1 MGNDNSKSTIEN
13 QQMIMQLQQQLINQQ
28 TQQQPQQQPQH
39 HQPQHQQHQQH
50 HQQNRQHYTPQ
61 NSNNDMYNRQL
72 PVISPAELSN
82 NIRNNRPPQQ
92 SQQYQQTVATPGDT
106 NTKNGTHKLLA
117 ILGNKELMNEID
129 KKPQQKRKLLEKI
142 LNEHR
147 HMMTSSQVSRINQQ
161 LSTLPPLDNYNNNS
175 LNNRQN
181 YSNINNLNNINNTNN
196 ATTTSHFGFNEGT
209 TAQDNSS
216 RQLQRTEQLNTID
229 ALTKHYKT
237 EAEEEEARFK
247 LEEERRRNEF
257 AEKQKQR
264 RQHYQ
269 ASLTDL
275 EKANIDALKLFNL
288 DKNYTLDDLKASYK
302 KLAMKTHPDKA
313 GGNVEKFQL
322 VTKCYMSLLEK
333 YKNRE
338 SDRNFN
344 DLRVGSKNYIE
355 EQKGNNS
362 MNKAFVNGNGG
373 NGRNGRNG
381 RNGGNNEND
390 NNRYNTPKVEKD
402 RFDAKLF
409 NKIYED
415 NKLWESGDDG
425 YGDWFQKEEAD
436 EPTEVFGNKFN
447 LNVFN
452 TTFENYKDKSTKDNG
467 AIQEY
472 KDPQELV
479 SCATGFT
486 DIDIYARKINDF
498 SKALPTGNSK
508 NDLAY
513 TDLKTAYTSKGAF
526 IDPSKVKYKTYNSID
541 DLKKDRSNVKYDMTP
556 EQMRDYEMKKRRE
569 LEEEEK
575 RQELIRQRD
584 NVISSSYTK
593 NHERMLGYRG
603 NASY

>member
-28 TQQQPQQQPQH
+28 TQH
-39 HQPQHQQHQQH
+39 QHQQQNQQQQQNHQQH
-50 HQQNRQHYTPQ
+50 TPQ
-61 NSNNDMYNRQL
+61 KNNNNMYNRQL

-92 SQQYQQTVATPGDT
+92 SQQYQQTVSTPEDT
-106 NTKNGTHKLLA
+106 NTNNKNGTHKLLA
-117 ILGNKELMNEID
+117 ILGNKELMDEID

-181 YSNINNLNNINNTNN
+181 YSNINNTNNIDNTNN
-196 ATTTSHFGFNEGT
+196 TTSTTHFGFNEGT

-237 EAEEEEARFK
+237 EGEEEEARFK
-247 LEEERRRNEF
+247 LEEVRRRTEF
-257 AEKQKQR
+257 IEKQRQR

-275 EKANIDALKLFNL
+275 DKANIDALKLFNL
-288 DKNYTLDDLKASYK
+288 DKHYTLDDLKVSYK
-302 KLAMKTHPDKA
+302 KLAMKTHPDKV

-355 EQKGNNS
+355 EQKGNNNI
-362 MNKAFVNGNGG
+362 NKSFLND
-373 NGRNGRNG
+373 
-381 RNGGNNEND
+381 NNKND
-390 NNRYNTPKVEKD
+390 NNRYNTRKVEKD
-402 RFDAKLF
+402 HFDSKLF

-467 AIQEY
+467 SIQEY

-479 SCATGFT
+479 SCSTGFT
-486 DIDIYARKINDF
+486 DIDIYSRKINDF

>member
-28 TQQQPQQQPQH
+28 QQQQQHNYQQSQQQQQD
-39 HQPQHQQHQQH
+39 HQPQHYQQ
-50 HQQNRQHYTPQ
+50 YIPQ
-61 NSNNDMYNRQL
+61 NNNNDMYNRQL

-82 NIRNNRPPQQ
+82 NIRNNRLPYH
-92 SQQYQQTVATPGDT
+92 SQQYQQTVLNKPED
-106 NTKNGTHKLLA
+106 TKNGTQKLLA
-117 ILGNKELMNEID
+117 ILSNKELMNEID

-147 HMMTSSQVSRINQQ
+147 HMMTSNQVSRITQI
-161 LSTLPPLDNYNNNS
+161 LSTLPPLDNYSNSS
-175 LNNRQN
+175 LNNMQN
-181 YSNINNLNNINNTNN
+181 YSNINNINNTNN
-196 ATTTSHFGFNEGT
+196 TTTTSHFGFNEGT
-209 TAQDNSS
+209 TSQDNSS

-229 ALTKHYKT
+229 SLTKHYKT

-247 LEEERRRNEF
+247 LEEERRRQEF
-257 AEKQKQR
+257 AEKQRQR
-264 RQHYQ
+264 RLHYQ
-269 ASLTDL
+269 ASLSDL

-355 EQKGNNS
+355 EQKKNNS
-362 MNKAFVNGNGG
+362 MNKAFVNGNG
-373 NGRNGRNG
+373 
-381 RNGGNNEND
+381 RNGGYGENSRNNEND

-425 YGDWFQKEEAD
+425 YGDWFKSEETE
-436 EPTEVFGNKFN
+436 EPTEIFGNKFN

-452 TTFENYKDKSTKDNG
+452 TTFENYKDKATKDNG

-498 SKALPTGNSK
+498 SKALPTGKSK

-513 TDLKTAYTSKGAF
+513 TDLKTAYTSRGAF

-569 LEEEEK
+569 IEEEEK

-584 NVISSSYTK
+584 NVISSTYTK